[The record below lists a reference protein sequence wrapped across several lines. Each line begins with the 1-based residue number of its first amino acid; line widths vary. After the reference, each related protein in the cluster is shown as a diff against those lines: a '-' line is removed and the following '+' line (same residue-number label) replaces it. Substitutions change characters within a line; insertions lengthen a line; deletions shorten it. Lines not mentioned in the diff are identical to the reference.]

1 MSCLTG
7 IPAVKTAM
15 PATSALCGTLATV
28 LILADMAVASDFPSG
43 RWSFGETCQASIEPD
58 AMGAGMVLTR
68 KGIVTGVSAC
78 EFVQIWPGEEDRWA
92 VMELCSGNDST
103 WTRISALERSGSGE
117 LIHTSENDGELV
129 FTLCPG
135 TEEDYP
141 GTPEP
146 AQPAQ
151 PAIPAEPETPEN
163 TESPEI
169 SESPENLEIPKNSES
184 PENSEIK
191 DSTAI
196 PPAGEVDAEPAAPDT
211 ATQSAN

>member
-1 MSCLTG
+1 M
-7 IPAVKTAM
+7 
-15 PATSALCGTLATV
+15 
-28 LILADMAVASDFPSG
+28 ADMAVASDFPSG
-43 RWSFGETCQASIEPD
+43 RWSFGQTCQVSIEPD

-68 KGIVTGVSAC
+68 KGIVTGMSAC

-117 LIHTSENDGELV
+117 LIHTSENEGELV

-146 AQPAQ
+146 AQPA
-151 PAIPAEPETPEN
+151 IPEDLETPEN
-163 TESPEI
+163 TEPPENTEIPNSPEAPES
-169 SESPENLEIPKNSES
+169 SETPEGPETPES
-184 PENSEIK
+184 SKTK
-191 DSTAI
+191 DSTTI
-196 PPAGEVDAEPAAPDT
+196 PPANQADAESAAHES